1 MHLDD
6 HDWGQTVPAPVDNAT
21 VTRLGWRQ
29 LVERSWQEL
38 VAAGLPVELAKL
50 ADDVSNLTRRP
61 VLVYTMPLE
70 QAGVSGLAVPF
81 VYDDGVVL
89 DPSLMSDPTELTEI
103 VAHELAHILYPG
115 WSGLERDQH
124 DEMEAF
130 ARALGPA
137 LLGQLPSGS
146 IEVGT
151 LVATA
156 LDQCRRTN
164 GVGRGGGLAS

>member
-1 MHLDD
+1 MRLDE
-6 HDWGQTVPAPVDNAT
+6 HDWGQTVPALVDNAT

-38 VAAGLPVELAKL
+38 VAAGLPVELAEL
-50 ADDVSNLTRRP
+50 AGDVSNLTRRP

-89 DPSLMSDPTELTEI
+89 DPSLLSDPTELAEI
-103 VAHELAHILYPG
+103 VAHELAHVLYPG

-130 ARALGPA
+130 ARVLGPV
-137 LLGQLPSGS
+137 LLDQLPSGS
-146 IEVGT
+146 IEVAT
-151 LVATA
+151 LVVAA
-156 LDQCRRTN
+156 LEQCRHTN
-164 GVGRGGGLAS
+164 RVRRGGGLAS